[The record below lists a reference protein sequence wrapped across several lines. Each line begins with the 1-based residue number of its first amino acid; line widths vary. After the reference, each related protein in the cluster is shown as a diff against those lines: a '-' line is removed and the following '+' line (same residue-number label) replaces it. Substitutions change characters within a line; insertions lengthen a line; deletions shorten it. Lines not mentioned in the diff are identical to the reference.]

1 MSAAAV
7 VLAAGKGTRM
17 KSAVPKVLHPIC
29 GLPMIAHVVNNLR
42 EAGVERILV
51 VVGQEGQEIQ
61 GLLGSEVEYVVQAE
75 QLGTGHAV
83 LQAEAVLQG
92 CSGPVLVIHGD
103 TPLYRPGTLRDLI
116 EAHQS
121 SKALA
126 TVLSVVVDDPTGYGR
141 IIRDAADR
149 FAKIVEQKDAGPEE
163 ALVKEINSG
172 TYVFECEPL
181 FEALHQISPEN
192 AQAEYY
198 LTDVLE
204 IIKEQA
210 GKVEIFIHG
219 DHEEALGINNRV
231 QLAAAER
238 ILRDRIRERWMRA
251 GVTMVDPA
259 TTYVDA
265 EAELAPD
272 VVLLPF
278 TFIEGRTR
286 VAAGSVIGP
295 FSRVKDCVV
304 GENVTISQATVL
316 ESSLDADS
324 TVGPYSYIRP
334 GCRLAEK
341 AKVGGFCE
349 IKNTTVGP
357 GSKVPH
363 LTYLGDTSIGSGV
376 NIGAGTITCNYDG
389 KKKHPTVID
398 DGAFVGSNCNLVA
411 PVEIGAGAYV
421 AAGSTVTN
429 DVPPGA
435 LGVARSRQRNI
446 PDWVQRWSSKTNAPE
461 EG

>member
-1 MSAAAV
+1 
-7 VLAAGKGTRM
+7 
-17 KSAVPKVLHPIC
+17 
-29 GLPMIAHVVNNLR
+29 
-42 EAGVERILV
+42 
-51 VVGQEGQEIQ
+51 
-61 GLLGSEVEYVVQAE
+61 
-75 QLGTGHAV
+75 
-83 LQAEAVLQG
+83 
-92 CSGPVLVIHGD
+92 
-103 TPLYRPGTLRDLI
+103 
-116 EAHQS
+116 
-121 SKALA
+121 
-126 TVLSVVVDDPTGYGR
+126 
-141 IIRDAADR
+141 
-149 FAKIVEQKDAGPEE
+149 
-163 ALVKEINSG
+163 
-172 TYVFECEPL
+172 
-181 FEALHQISPEN
+181 
-192 AQAEYY
+192 
-198 LTDVLE
+198 
-204 IIKEQA
+204 
-210 GKVEIFIHG
+210 
-219 DHEEALGINNRV
+219 
-231 QLAAAER
+231 
-238 ILRDRIRERWMRA
+238 
-251 GVTMVDPA
+251 
-259 TTYVDA
+259 
-265 EAELAPD
+265 
-272 VVLLPF
+272 
-278 TFIEGRTR
+278 
-286 VAAGSVIGP
+286 
-295 FSRVKDCVV
+295 VV